1 MRILVADNQAK
12 VRHALRVLLMRQPGL
27 EVVGEA
33 ASAGEVLAQVQV
45 ARPDLVLLHWRL
57 REESASDLLGALRGA
72 CPGLCVIALS
82 ARPELCQAALTE
94 GADDFVSKVDPPE
107 RLLAAINSTRGRWSV
122 RDVPAQPRQPSL
134 QFRAWAT

>member
-12 VRHALRVLLMRQPGL
+12 VRNALRVLLMRQPGL

-33 ASAGEVLAQVQV
+33 ASAGEVLAKVRV

-57 REESASDLLGALRGA
+57 QEESASDLLTSLRGA

-82 ARPELCQAALTE
+82 ARPELCQAALRG

-107 RLLAAINSTRGRWSV
+107 RLLAAIRSTRERLD
-122 RDVPAQPRQPSL
+122 RDVSVQSWQPSL
-134 QFRAWAT
+134 QIKAWAT

>member
-33 ASAGEVLAQVQV
+33 ASAGEVLDKARV

-57 REESASDLLGALRGA
+57 REESASDLLASLRRA

-82 ARPELCQAALTE
+82 ARPELCQVALTD
-94 GADDFVSKVDPPE
+94 GADDFVSKVDPPQ
-107 RLLAAINSTRGRWSV
+107 RLLSAINATRGRWDTEVS
-122 RDVPAQPRQPSL
+122 AQLRQPSL
-134 QFRAWAT
+134 QFKAWAT